1 MYLGTSRNVHS
12 RISTTHAD
20 YFKKSIPITKKIGK
34 KGNYDTDL
42 SDSIIECIS
51 NYNQPNLP
59 GILIANHGCLA
70 FGQKLEDTFNN
81 LKLMEFIAETAYK
94 SLKLNKNIKENIKI
108 YNYHY
113 KRKNSKDKSYGQF

>member
-1 MYLGTSRNVHS
+1 MRITS
-12 RISTTHAD
+12 
-20 YFKKSIPITKKIGK
+20 KKYTYNKKNRK